1 VLVIAR
7 TVAHLFRQLRA
18 QERPLAE
25 LELVRRA
32 YDFGMPLHSG
42 RFEVDGT
49 PFHVHGLGVASLVAQ
64 VGAPGA
70 VVATAVLHN
79 AYSTGD
85 WGDARGPG
93 AFEGRG
99 GRVRR
104 AVGPEVEALLG
115 GLRMAR
121 AADHL
126 ASAVSVGTAPGES
139 QRWLVLIELCD
150 VLDKWDDGRI
160 AYGSDDRDDR
170 RFVDRHE
177 SQLIELAAR
186 SGWPEVAAGLE
197 VAFRRLAEDELPE
210 GLLLGWRHSEVVA
223 PPSFRR
229 RLTIRVRGRAR
240 HALRRW
246 RARPAP
252 SPPTPGG
259 R

>member
-1 VLVIAR
+1 VPTTSACRCTAAGSRSTAPRSTCTGSASRASSPRSAR
-7 TVAHLFRQLRA
+7 RERSLPPPCSTTPTA
-18 QERPLAE
+18 QVTGATRGDL
-25 LELVRRA
+25 
-32 YDFGMPLHSG
+32 G
-42 RFEVDGT
+42 RSKGA
-49 PFHVHGLGVASLVAQ
+49 GVAFA
-64 VGAPGA
+64 APW
-70 VVATAVLHN
+70 V
-79 AYSTGD
+79 
-85 WGDARGPG
+85 
-93 AFEGRG
+93 
-99 GRVRR
+99 
-104 AVGPEVEALLG
+104 PEVEALLG
-115 GLRMAR
+115 GLRTAR